1 MVIRTSTLILTLP
14 LLLGMGLAHG
24 TSINLSSSGPA
35 TLDTLHFADGDI
47 INTSGPTMIFYENEM
62 FEGAEDIDAVHVL
75 ANGNILLST
84 SGEAQFT
91 AAHGGLLFQNGDIVE
106 YNTSTGIAGLF
117 YAESDFDTNLNID
130 AFSLLSDG
138 HFVLSTNS
146 DESIGGVSYKN
157 GDLVEYDPTDGTTS
171 LFFSES
177 LFGAEVNANID
188 AVHVFPNGDIVLSTE
203 ENGLTLGGLTF
214 KDGDLVLYHTELD
227 TAEIFFAE
235 SNFSELDIYDVNIDG
250 VHVVP
255 LPASIWLFGSAMLG
269 LVGIARRKK
278 A

>member
-1 MVIRTSTLILTLP
+1 MN
-14 LLLGMGLAHG
+14 MAHG

-62 FEGAEDIDAVHVL
+62 FEGAEDINAVHVL

-84 SGEAQFT
+84 NGDAQFT
-91 AAHGGLLFQNGDIVE
+91 ATHGGLVFKNGDIVE
-106 YNTSTGIAGLF
+106 YNISTGIAGLYYEEDGF
-117 YAESDFDTNLNID
+117 GTNLNID
-130 AFSLLSDG
+130 AFSLLSNG

-146 DESIGGVSYKN
+146 DEILGGTLYKN
-157 GDLVEYDPTDGTTS
+157 GDLVEYDPTDGTAS
-171 LFFSES
+171 RFFSES
-177 LFGAEVNANID
+177 LFGGANANID
-188 AVHVFPNGDIVLSTE
+188 AVHVLPNGDIVLSTE
-203 ENGLTLGGLTF
+203 EDCLTLGGLTF
-214 KDGDLVLYHTELD
+214 KDGDLVLYHPELG
-227 TAEIFFAE
+227 TAEMFFAE
-235 SNFSELDIYDVNIDG
+235 SNFSVEYDVNIDG

-255 LPASIWLFGSAMLG
+255 LPASIWLFSSAMLG